1 MKQALYNF
9 FKGNEGEDLVVTAI
23 KDMLTS
29 ARDDN
34 FYIIPKISIPDLN
47 GSREIDVLL
56 LHPILGIYIIEVKNW
71 KSIKYLEENNP
82 YHQVNEYQDIFM
94 NILQEEFGKKPINVE
109 YRVVFPSISKEE
121 AHKYFSKN
129 KAYRA
134 YQNHSFFKEDLE
146 DKKVFERFFNSSN
159 FITPTKEEFLKITSL
174 FVPKSEIKDKKVIPV
189 ITRDEIMFFDHKQLS
204 VLNGYQEGLRIIRGV
219 AGTGKTIILT
229 NFVKNKLNSKEEKF
243 LILCFNKNLV
253 NTIEKSLK
261 NKNIHINSIL
271 GFLTEI
277 EFDYK
282 KAGIKTFKLDE
293 KYKLFETKEALLE
306 FQIKLNKYLA
316 KNNIKYLMIDETQD
330 LPAGFVRM
338 LIKHIPNAILFIDE
352 AQRFYPYTMKHIY
365 EVSQHPLFKEKIDL
379 RGKVKHLKNVYRTPS
394 NIAKCAF
401 EILNKDKT
409 LNKYYKSVRFLS
421 DNFSKEIK
429 FVLED
434 GNIFVKNFNE
444 IDKLKKIINSL
455 PEDENSIVLTF
466 KKNDV
471 KLIKETLGIEAMTM
485 ASVKGLEADNII
497 IHNFEEMLNSY
508 EKFENDRE
516 IFFRKIYVLLTRAQK
531 NLYISIDEKK
541 LLENKEIQEVVEILK
556 NYTNISDTIIK
567 QNTKPA
573 KLMPNIE
580 VNTET
585 IKKTAGAIVAA
596 AEVFNAIVG
605 FFNF

>member
-9 FKGNEGEDLVVTAI
+9 FKGNEGENLVVTAI

-82 YHQVNEYQDIFM
+82 YNQVNEYQDIFM

-121 AHKYFSKN
+121 AKKYFEEN
-129 KAYRA
+129 KAYKG

-146 DKKVFERFFNSSN
+146 DKKVFERFFNSTSS
-159 FITPTKEEFLKITSL
+159 ITPTKEEFLKITSL
-174 FVPKSEIKDKKVIPV
+174 FVPKNEIKEKKIIPI

-204 VLNGYQEGLRIIRGV
+204 VLNGYQNGLRIIRGV

-229 NFVKNKLNSKEEKF
+229 NFVKNKLQIKKEDF
-243 LILCFNKNLV
+243 LVLCFNKNLV
-253 NTIEKSLK
+253 KNIEQSLK
-261 NKNIHINSIL
+261 NDNVKVNSIL
-271 GFLTEI
+271 GFLNEI
-277 EFDYK
+277 DFDYE
-282 KAGIKTFKLDE
+282 KAKIKTFKLDE
-293 KYKLFETKEALLE
+293 KYKLFETKEALFE
-306 FQIKLNKYLA
+306 FQTKLKAYLEKNK
-316 KNNIKYLMIDETQD
+316 IDYLMIDETQD

-434 GNIFVKNFNE
+434 GNIFVKNFND
-444 IDKLKKIINSL
+444 IDKLKEIIDKL
-455 PEDENSIVLTF
+455 PKDENNIVLTF
-466 KKNDV
+466 KKSDV
-471 KLIKETLGIEAMTM
+471 KLIKEKLGIDAMTM

-531 NLYISIDEKK
+531 NLYISINE
-541 LLENKEIQEVVEILK
+541 KEILDNEEIKEVIQILK
-556 NYTNISDTIIK
+556 NYSNISDTIIK

-573 KLMPNIE
+573 KLMPKIE

-585 IKKTAGAIVAA
+585 IKKTAGTIVAA

>member
-1 MKQALYNF
+1 MKQFLYNF
-9 FKGNEGEDLVVTAI
+9 FKGNDGENIVVEAI
-23 KDMLTS
+23 KNILIT

-56 LHPILGIYIIEVKNW
+56 LHPVLGIYIIEVKNW
-71 KSIKYLEENNP
+71 KSIKYLDKNNP

-121 AHKYFSKN
+121 AYNYFDEN
-129 KAYRA
+129 KSYKG
-134 YQNHSFFKEDLE
+134 YKNHSFFKEDLE
-146 DKKVFERFFNSSN
+146 DKKVFERFFNSTKDL
-159 FITPTKEEFLKITSL
+159 TPTKEEFLKITSL
-174 FVPKSEIKDKKVIPV
+174 FVPKNEIKDKKIIPI

-204 VLNGYQEGLRIIRGV
+204 VLNGYQSGLRIIRGV

-229 NFVKNKLNSKEEKF
+229 NFVKNRLESKKENF
-243 LILCFNKNLV
+243 LVLCFNKNLV
-253 NTIEKSLK
+253 KNIENSLSD
-261 NKNIHINSIL
+261 KNIHVNSIL
-271 GFLTEI
+271 GFLNEI
-277 EFDYK
+277 NFDYK
-282 KAGIKTFKLDE
+282 KAKIKTFKLDE
-293 KYKLFETKEALLE
+293 KYKLFETKEALSE
-306 FQIKLNKYLA
+306 FQTKLKIYLEKNK
-316 KNNIKYLMIDETQD
+316 IDYLMIDETQD

-338 LIKHIPNAILFIDE
+338 LIKHIPNTILFIDE

-365 EVSQHPLFKEKIDL
+365 EVSQHPLFKDKIDL

-429 FVLED
+429 FILED
-434 GNIFVKNFNE
+434 GNIFVKNFND
-444 IDKLKKIINSL
+444 IDKLKKIIDKLDDKNY
-455 PEDENSIVLTF
+455 IVLTF
-466 KKNDV
+466 KKSDV
-471 KLIKETLGIEAMTM
+471 KLIKDKLGIDAMTM

-508 EKFENDRE
+508 EKFKNDRE

-531 NLYISIDEKK
+531 NLYISINEKE
-541 LLENKEIQEVVEILK
+541 LLDNEEIKEVIQILK
-556 NYTNISDTIIK
+556 NYSNISDTIIK

-573 KLMPNIE
+573 KLMPKME
-580 VNTET
+580 VKTET
-585 IKKTAGAIVAA
+585 IKKTAGTIVAA

>member
-9 FKGNEGEDLVVTAI
+9 FKGNEGENLVVTAI

-82 YHQVNEYQDIFM
+82 YNQVNEYQDIFM

-121 AHKYFSKN
+121 AKKYFEEN
-129 KAYRA
+129 KAYKG

-146 DKKVFERFFNSSN
+146 DKKVFERFFNSTSS
-159 FITPTKEEFLKITSL
+159 ITPTKEEFLKITSL
-174 FVPKSEIKDKKVIPV
+174 FVPKNEIKEKKIIPI

-204 VLNGYQEGLRIIRGV
+204 VLNGYQNGLRIIRGV

-229 NFVKNKLNSKEEKF
+229 NFVKNKLQIKKEDF
-243 LILCFNKNLV
+243 LVLCFNKNLV
-253 NTIEKSLK
+253 KNIEQSLK
-261 NKNIHINSIL
+261 NDNVKVNSIL
-271 GFLTEI
+271 GFLNEI
-277 EFDYK
+277 DFDYE
-282 KAGIKTFKLDE
+282 KAKIKTFKLDE
-293 KYKLFETKEALLE
+293 KYKLFETKEALFE
-306 FQIKLNKYLA
+306 FQTKLKAYLEKNK
-316 KNNIKYLMIDETQD
+316 IDYLMIDETQD

-434 GNIFVKNFNE
+434 GNIFVKNFND
-444 IDKLKKIINSL
+444 IDKLKEIIDKL
-455 PEDENSIVLTF
+455 PKDENNIVLTF
-466 KKNDV
+466 KKSDV
-471 KLIKETLGIEAMTM
+471 KLIKEKLGIDAMTM

-531 NLYISIDEKK
+531 NLYISINEKE
-541 LLENKEIQEVVEILK
+541 LLDNEEIKEVIQILK
-556 NYTNISDTIIK
+556 NYSNISDTIIK

-573 KLMPNIE
+573 KLMPKIE

-585 IKKTAGAIVAA
+585 IKKTAGTIVAA